1 MKIKITEQEKQIIE
15 KLNHPLYSVKF
26 LQEWINRKETVY
38 ENAPCALQCCCA
50 HGYYDAVKQIA
61 KTVAA
66 NAEEIT
72 VNAAAIEK
80 AEKLLAG
87 RDKGAFEFSGN
98 LCVELAEAL
107 LALAPRRP

>member
-26 LQEWINRKETVY
+26 LQEWINRKETVF

-61 KTVAA
+61 KMEAA
-66 NAEEIT
+66 NAE
-72 VNAAAIEK
+72 VPK
-80 AEKLLAG
+80 HPKYFPG
-87 RDKGAFEFSGN
+87 GV
-98 LCVELAEAL
+98 VEYAPLSQPRPSKMA
-107 LALAPRRP
+107 APRQKDAGK